1 MPLLAIQ
8 QMRSYNMEIT
18 NAKFTASGSITA
30 TVDGLELTIPAV
42 VGNRHYDKLVAQG
55 ITPEPYVEPPVT
67 REQLQALRQ
76 AAYATEA
83 DPLFFKWQRG
93 TATEQEWLAK
103 IDEIKARYPYPE
115 EATL

>member
-1 MPLLAIQ
+1 MQ
-8 QMRSYNMEIT
+8 IT
-18 NAKFTASGSITA
+18 NAKFTSLGSITA
-30 TVDGLELTIPAV
+30 LVDGVEMTIPAV
-42 VGNRHYDKLVAQG
+42 IGNRHYSELLTQG
-55 ITPEPYVEPPVT
+55 ITSEPYVEPPVT